1 MIKIIDLDIEGSL
14 TGDTRVEEIALV
26 QMPAIEQNFI
36 YFTQQDFVDSITDY
50 PQYIT
55 DTAIRAKKWVDENGY
70 GSCMTP
76 VGKQR
81 LNQFANREP
90 LSLLTLKRMK
100 AFGSRHKTD
109 WESSK
114 SFEEGCGYLALAS
127 WGFEP
132 STYDNVMNYLDR
144 VITREE
150 MAEIGPRGGINPS
163 KKAPKS
169 NTPNKNPKGEGS
181 AKGDASSTRGA
192 EVPKAVE
199 EILQNKSDDFNEKYK
214 DKLGYGVNLGMLK
227 SVYQRGVGAYNV
239 SHSPAVKSSQQWA
252 LARVN
257 AFLLLVKNGKPQNPK
272 YTSDY
277 DLLPTKHPKKQ
288 ENMDYEPSLPPYNS
302 YPTGDTKNDMLI
314 EPVLFVERN
323 PGEDR
328 SDYINRCTEYLITN
342 EGKSPEQAY
351 AICNS
356 EADEYSIGQ
365 NVSFD
370 YDDTLNTPRGRGL
383 ALHELQSGSNVY
395 IISARGNKEGMY
407 PIADELGIPHSK
419 VFATGSNRAKIQKIK
434 DLRID
439 KHYDNNED
447 VIDSLG
453 RIGIQFMCPCL
464 DEFVQTKG
472 QGFTMIGFIDGEPV
486 FTTPEE
492 AELYG
497 NTQHGCSGHHAHEDE
512 DGNTVYMGC
521 DVHPEKME
529 QDFGVD
535 EYSPEEI
542 EVVKNLYFL
551 KENDYEKFE
560 AVIGSMRGATEAEVK
575 RRNHRTP
582 TNYFKYE
589 RILAGSP
596 DRDFC
601 TSIENRY
608 FRRLEIDLL
617 RDTNTEFGHE
627 RQPYSKWLYKGGP
640 NCVHAWHKYL
650 VQGQNFADQGM
661 APGTPGIPPKQLP
674 NNGYYSPETKRKS
687 EVAYIISQQGMS
699 KMGFKSDDEKRMV
712 YSPLMIPNI
721 LIPRLDDNNEK
732 YFVRFT
738 PEVIEKIQNLYMI
751 EKRLD
756 KTNYEHTE
764 NKMESVVMV
773 ESWIVSGE
781 SDKAYELGFSKD
793 NVPMGTWM
801 AGFKVLDTEEG
812 DYIWN
817 EFIKKGKVK
826 GFSVEGNF
834 IMNFSRQ
841 ESDEYLLQEIINIIK
856 QIND

>member
-70 GSCMTP
+70 GNCMTP

-81 LNQFANREP
+81 LNQLANREP

-239 SHSPAVKSSQQWA
+239 SHSPAVKSAEQWA

-257 AFLLLVKNGKPQNPK
+257 AFLYLVKNGRPENPK
-272 YTSDY
+272 YDSDY

-302 YPTGDTKNDMLI
+302 YPTGNTKNDMLI

-472 QGFTMIGFIDGEPV
+472 EGFTMIGFIDGEPV

-542 EVVKNLYFL
+542 EVVRNLYFL

-640 NCVHAWHKYL
+640 NCIHAWHKYL
-650 VQGQNFADQGM
+650 VQGNVISDQGM

-699 KMGFKSDDEKRMV
+699 KMGFKADDEKRMV

-841 ESDEYLLQEIINIIK
+841 ENDEYLLQEIINIIK

>member
-70 GSCMTP
+70 GNCMTP

-81 LNQFANREP
+81 LNQLANREP

-114 SFEEGCGYLALAS
+114 SFEDGCGYLALAS

-257 AFLLLVKNGKPQNPK
+257 AFLFIVKNGRPENPK

-542 EVVKNLYFL
+542 EVVRNLYFL

-640 NCVHAWHKYL
+640 NCIHAWHKYL

-699 KMGFKSDDEKRMV
+699 KMGFKADDEKRMV

-841 ESDEYLLQEIINIIK
+841 ENDEYLLQEIINIIK

>member
-81 LNQFANREP
+81 LNQLANREP

-114 SFEEGCGYLALAS
+114 SFEDGCGYLALAS

-257 AFLLLVKNGKPQNPK
+257 AFLYLVKNGRPENPK
-272 YTSDY
+272 YDSDY

-302 YPTGDTKNDMLI
+302 YPTGNTKNDMLI

-453 RIGIQFMCPCL
+453 TIGIQFMCPCL

-472 QGFTMIGFIDGEPV
+472 QDFTMIGFIDGEPV

-497 NTQHGCSGHHAHEDE
+497 ETQHGCSGHHTHEDE

-521 DVHPEKME
+521 EMHPEKME

-582 TNYFKYE
+582 TNYFQYQ
-589 RILAGSP
+589 RVLSGSP

-601 TSIENRY
+601 MSIEGRY

-650 VQGQNFADQGM
+650 VQGNVISDQGM

-674 NNGYYSPETKRKS
+674 NSGYYSPETKRKS

-699 KMGFKSDDEKRMV
+699 KMGFKADDEKRMV

-738 PEVIEKIQNLYMI
+738 PEVIEKIQQLYMI